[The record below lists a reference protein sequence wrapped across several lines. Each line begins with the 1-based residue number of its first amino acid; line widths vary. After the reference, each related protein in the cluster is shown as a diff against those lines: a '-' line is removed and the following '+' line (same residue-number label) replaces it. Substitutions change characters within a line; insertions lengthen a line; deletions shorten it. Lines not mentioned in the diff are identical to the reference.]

1 MSTQGAISSFNRPG
15 WLMFAAWVMLAVGI
29 MQAISGIYFLA
40 NSQRIANVSGGAFG
54 HHTVVLG
61 IWELIIAALS
71 LAGGYSLLGGHTF
84 GRVIGYL
91 WATLVIVDSFLM
103 FHTEPWYAFAALLLA
118 MSVFYALSTTSGWTD
133 ESTDAG
139 HVG

>member
-15 WLMFAAWVMLAVGI
+15 WLMFAAWVMFAVGI

-71 LAGGYSLLGGHTF
+71 ACGPCLARRG
-84 GRVIGYL
+84 
-91 WATLVIVDSFLM
+91 VIV
-103 FHTEPWYAFAALLLA
+103 HKGREGAPG
-118 MSVFYALSTTSGWTD
+118 GWMCGR
-133 ESTDAG
+133 AG
-139 HVG
+139 RPCL